1 MLSVSGSVLRY
12 HRDMRSLWLHVL
24 LTLSLAITLLV
35 APSPVRAGETLKIG
49 TLAPAQSPW
58 GRVFSVWKKAVKKK
72 TKGKL
77 DLQFFWNGQQGDEG
91 AMIGKI
97 KAGQLDAAAVSAI
110 GMSKVYKPILAL
122 QTPGLFRDWA
132 SLDRAREALRPEFEK
147 GIRDAGFEVFG
158 WGDIGKLRVMSKG
171 FAVRVP
177 SDLKGKLPLSW
188 RDDSIGPVVYQT
200 LGVTPVPLNV
210 PEVLPALNTGKINV
224 LSAPALAAE
233 QLQWASRL
241 DHVGSEASV
250 MAIGSMVWSK
260 GRVDAL
266 PGDLRTILTRTGAL
280 AGKALSLRIRQLDD
294 EAYGRLS
301 QKMTVVTLTD
311 AERAKWKAVFEKAGK
326 RLSQGTFS
334 PELMKRLVQLAQ
346 P

>member
-1 MLSVSGSVLRY
+1 
-12 HRDMRSLWLHVL
+12 MRSQMLHWATILGITIIVL
-24 LTLSLAITLLV
+24 LTSSSAF
-35 APSPVRAGETLKIG
+35 AGEKLKIG
-49 TLAPAQSPW
+49 TLAPAQSAW
-58 GRVFSVWKKAVKKK
+58 GKVFKVWQKAVKKK
-72 TKGKL
+72 TKGEL
-77 DLQFFWNGQQGDEG
+77 ELQFFWNGQQGDEG

-97 KAGQLDAAAVSAI
+97 KAGQLDAAAVTTV
-110 GMSKVYKPILAL
+110 GMSKVHKPILAL

-132 SLDRAREALRPEFEK
+132 SLDRAREALRPELEK

-158 WGDIGKLRVMSKG
+158 WGDVGKLRGMSKG

-177 SDLKGKLPLSW
+177 SDLKGKLPMSW
-188 RDDSIGPVVYQT
+188 RDDSIGPVVYQV
-200 LGVTPVPLNV
+200 LGVTPVPLNI

-233 QLQWASRL
+233 QLQWTSRL
-241 DHVGSEASV
+241 DHVSSEPSV

-260 GRVDAL
+260 SRVDAL
-266 PGDLRTILTRTGAL
+266 PGDLRTVLASTGAL
-280 AGKALSLRIRQLDD
+280 ASKALAQRIRKMDD

-311 AERAKWKAVFEKAGK
+311 AERAQWKAVFEQAGK

-334 PELMKRLVQLAQ
+334 PELMKKLVALSQ